1 MRVNAEYNACL
12 AGADLVASSGE
23 NGGFTIFDNDDE
35 AAQEK
40 KTLKMIST
48 WHTNRV

>member
-12 AGADLVASSGE
+12 AAGEDLVASSGE

-40 KTLKMIST
+40 KL
-48 WHTNRV
+48 